1 MQAFAAPVALRP
13 SLASA
18 PLNSATTPLRASPAP
33 ALASVRMLS
42 DTVLSNA
49 DAYMTRTIRATYKS
63 AAAPMGTYTIQ
74 CAEGTTPF
82 SGYDL
87 AVRARNAAFKKR
99 QASPSEMYRDL
110 YATRRAAIVGAHNCS
125 VEEAKFV
132 AYPSAAAAY
141 VVGKAEALR
150 ACNRYASDV
159 GIVDGYMANVV
170 TNQYK
175 AMKVPNGVYGTA
187 CCDGGSAGEADDA
200 RVAALGV
207 AFKAGQFSPGA
218 KAQAKYNAS
227 LEAIALSR
235 GCDYEDAQFMKYPTC
250 AGSMRWS
257 SGAYGAVKLGAAAG
271 VLGGGGAKALPLAL
285 RLSDQAVNSA
295 TLWPSKLT
303 RPAITK
309 KSPFW
314 VEGTLKQYGGFSP
327 AAAEYGVK
335 AQTAPYDGGGMSEQ
349 WTTGWQPAPV
359 SAKRYSTG

>member
-13 SLASA
+13 FLASA
-18 PLNSATTPLRASPAP
+18 PLKSATTPLHASPAL
-33 ALASVRMLS
+33 ALASVRMVS
-42 DTVLSNA
+42 DTILSNA
-49 DAYMTRTIRATYKS
+49 DAYMSRTIRSTYKS
-63 AAAPMGTYTIQ
+63 AAAPMGTYTVQ
-74 CAEGTTPF
+74 CAEGTVPF

-132 AYPSAAAAY
+132 AYPAAAAAY
-141 VVGKAEALR
+141 VFGKAEALR

-159 GIVDGYMANVV
+159 GIVDGYMAKVV

-200 RVAALGV
+200 RIAALAV
-207 AFKAGQFSPGA
+207 AFKAGQFLPGA

-227 LEAIALSR
+227 SEAIALSR
-235 GCDYEDAQFMKYPTC
+235 GCDYEEVQFMKYPTG

-271 VLGGGGAKALPLAL
+271 VSGGGGAKALPLAL
-285 RLSDQAVNSA
+285 RISDNAINSA
-295 TLWPSKLT
+295 TLWPSKFV

-314 VEGTLKQYGGFSP
+314 VASTLKQYGGFSP
-327 AAAEYGVK
+327 AAAKYGVE
-335 AQTAPYDGGGMSEQ
+335 AQTAPFRGGNISEL
-349 WTTGWQPAPV
+349 WTTGWQPTPV
-359 SAKRYSTG
+359 SVKQYGTV